1 MEFVNGFVEEIPF
14 PDGHFD
20 IVLTRLAFH
29 HFIRIER
36 SFSEMGRVLK
46 PGGKLVIID
55 MEATAEGLREI
66 EDRIE
71 IMGDPSHV
79 KNLSKQEFVQ
89 LF

>member
-36 SFSEMGRVLK
+36 SFRKWAVFLNR
-46 PGGKLVIID
+46 
-55 MEATAEGLREI
+55 EG
-66 EDRIE
+66 
-71 IMGDPSHV
+71 
-79 KNLSKQEFVQ
+79 N
-89 LF
+89 